1 MKIKQYLDEFAV
13 LRMADL
19 YRHLFG
25 PKGDRLCRFHPD
37 PAGYRLTWRQ
47 GDDILSLDCH
57 LVNQRLM
64 VRTSIMPDAI
74 EIPLTS
80 YRQGIYGGVAR
91 YAFACPEC
99 SRRVFHLYA
108 PSPGRLIRPDGT
120 MNRPEPLCHQCHGL
134 SYPSWR
140 YGGTSR
146 ERAMLQRQK
155 LSQKLGPNP
164 TERLPAVSVT
174 RHMRRFSKWLKAEE
188 RILGRGLPECL
199 AGTE

>member
-134 SYPSWR
+134 SYPLLAVWR
-140 YGGTSR
+140 YQPGTSHAA
-146 ERAMLQRQK
+146 E
-155 LSQKLGPNP
+155 
-164 TERLPAVSVT
+164 TETV
-174 RHMRRFSKWLKAEE
+174 
-188 RILGRGLPECL
+188 PE
-199 AGTE
+199 AGTESDGTTAGGLGYPAHATLLQVAQGRGKDIGARSP